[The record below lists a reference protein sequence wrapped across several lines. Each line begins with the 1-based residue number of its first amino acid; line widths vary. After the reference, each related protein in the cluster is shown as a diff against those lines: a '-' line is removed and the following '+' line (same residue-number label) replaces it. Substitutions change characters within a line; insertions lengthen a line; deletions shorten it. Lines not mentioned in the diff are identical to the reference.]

1 MFMPRKK
8 RLTPIPITITDS
20 DIGNRIASRRI
31 ELGLTQ
37 LELAEETGLIQSL
50 ISAYERGVLRLTADM
65 VIRFA
70 KILNVSTDYLLNIE
84 PIEKRN
90 DFPLKITSRMAG
102 IQKLPET
109 EQRHLFHIIDTYIT
123 TGTKTN
129 SQTDKTENPALAK
142 INARQII
149 QEKPRVFWSSEEQEI
164 IEMYYPNLPKK
175 EILELLTK
183 KTWNDCVSLAE
194 EKKIKRLFKETAIH
208 RMKAKKGKRTGPRG
222 PIYAWTDEDRKVITT
237 LYPYAPKSEILAKLK
252 HRTWNAIQKEAS
264 RTGIKRIVADND
276 F

>member
-8 RLTPIPITITDS
+8 RLTPIPITTTDS
-20 DIGNRIASRRI
+20 DIGNRIATRRI

-50 ISAYERGVLRLTADM
+50 ISAYERGILRLTADM

-70 KILNVSTDYLLNIE
+70 KILNVSTDYLLNID
-84 PIEKRN
+84 PIEKKN

-102 IQKLPET
+102 IQELPET
-109 EQRHLFHIIDTYIT
+109 ERRHLFHIIDTYIT
-123 TGTKTN
+123 TGTKTE
-129 SQTDKTENPALAK
+129 SAPPAK
-142 INARQII
+142 INVSHT
-149 QEKPRVFWSSEEQEI
+149 EKENPRVFWSPEEIEI
-164 IEMYYPNLPKK
+164 LEMYYPNLAKK

-183 KTWNDCVSLAE
+183 KTWNDCVLMAE

-222 PIYAWTDEDRKVITT
+222 PIYAWTDDDRKVITN

-264 RTGIKRIVADND
+264 RTGIKRIVADDD